1 MESVAR
7 RGFEQIMNF
16 HYYQGDWTK
25 GKVLLDIIVAD
36 TIVIAD
42 KLFEDKHKINPVKG
56 NITVTLEKLNDL

>member
-1 MESVAR
+1 
-7 RGFEQIMNF
+7 MNF

-25 GKVLLDIIVAD
+25 DKVLLDIIVAD